1 MPAADF
7 QLYELRHYEAVPSP
21 GFAAWLA
28 EQRISLACT
37 VSAARVMTIGLDLRG
52 QLTVE
57 ESVFERCLGLTV
69 ASDQTL
75 YLATRF
81 QIWRLQNALP
91 AQQLS
96 RTGHDRLYLPQSAY
110 TTGNLLIHDLA
121 VEAGGRV
128 IFASVL
134 FNCLATVD
142 EAKNFVPLWKPP
154 FITDIT
160 AGVRC
165 RMTGLALRDG
175 RPAYVTCSSTG
186 HEVDHWLKQRADGG
200 VVLDV
205 LSGDVIARGL
215 CMPNSPRW
223 YRDQLWIAHSGA
235 GEFGRIDVNTGAY
248 EAVALAPGIVR
259 GLCLSGDYA
268 IVGVSRPRAEN
279 VYAGL
284 SVEDRL
290 TRQALAPRCGLL
302 VIDLRTGQIAHQLY
316 LLGKPIQE
324 VFDVVALPGVRQ
336 PAVIDFNADTIQDTV
351 TVGPSQSL

>member
-21 GFAAWLA
+21 GFASWLA
-28 EQRISLACT
+28 EQHLSLVCT
-37 VSAARVMTIGLDLRG
+37 VSASRVMMIGLDVRG

-69 ASDQTL
+69 ESDQTL
-75 YLATRF
+75 YLTTRF

-91 AQQLS
+91 AAQLS
-96 RTGHDRLYLPQSAY
+96 HSGHDRWYLPQSAH

-121 VEAGGRV
+121 VESSGRL
-128 IFASVL
+128 IFASTL

-142 EAKNFVPLWKPP
+142 ESKNFVPLWKPP
-154 FITDIT
+154 FISNID

-165 RMTGLALRDG
+165 RLTGLALRDG

-186 HEVDHWLKQRADGG
+186 HEADHWSRQRADGG
-200 VVLDV
+200 VVIDV
-205 LSGDVIARGL
+205 PNGEVMARGL
-215 CMPNSPRW
+215 SMPDSPRW
-223 YRDQLWIAHSGA
+223 YRDQLWITNSGA
-235 GEFGRIDVNTGAY
+235 GEFGRVDVNTGIY
-248 EAVALAPGIVR
+248 EAVAFGPGILR
-259 GLCLSGDYA
+259 GLCFSGDYA
-268 IVGVSRPRAEN
+268 VVGVSRPRAEN

-290 TRQALAPRCGLL
+290 TQQALTPQCGLL
-302 VIDLRTGQIAHQLY
+302 VIDLRTGQMEHSLY
-316 LLGKPIQE
+316 FRGKPMQE

-336 PAVIDFNADTIQDTV
+336 PAVVDFNADTIQETV
-351 TVGPSQSL
+351 TVGPSRPL